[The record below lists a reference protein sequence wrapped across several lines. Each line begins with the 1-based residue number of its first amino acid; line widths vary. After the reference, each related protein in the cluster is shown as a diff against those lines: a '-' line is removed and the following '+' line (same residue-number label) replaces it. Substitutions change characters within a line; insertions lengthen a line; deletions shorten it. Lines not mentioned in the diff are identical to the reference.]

1 MLVADSAAAHP
12 ASRTPQEAR
21 RGSARAADGFLVR
34 RGPRT
39 HVRAYHGHRTISQAL
54 VARRHPAMPP
64 PPTTASTIAQAI
76 EHSGEV
82 VALFVVRKGPV
93 AHRTRHHRS
102 LPPVALGIQGA
113 EACVLQSRAAEDQ
126 CGEDP
131 EEGAERGATRRLT
144 LTQNLNG
151 RRGRS
156 SAPLSTDLHLDITAS
171 WEPCGCVSVYQSSA
185 RAARCSC
192 YRV

>member
-1 MLVADSAAAHP
+1 LLIVPLRIQRPEHLKKRDAA
-12 ASRTPQEAR
+12 Q
-21 RGSARAADGFLVR
+21 RGQLMGFLCVE
-34 RGPRT
+34 G
-39 HVRAYHGHRTISQAL
+39 HVRTYAPIMATARFPGRSWHAAIQPCLHHRLLRQRSL
-54 VARRHPAMPP
+54 RRS
-64 PPTTASTIAQAI
+64 STLAKSSRCSCAQ
-76 EHSGEV
+76 
-82 VALFVVRKGPV
+82 GPV